1 MPSKA
6 IYIQPAPWAHD
17 DTEARLRSRRR
28 IATGVAL
35 SLVLHALLYVLI
47 PKPVETDGTPTQV
60 VQGPLEVR
68 LNQQPPAAPAAAPI
82 PPPPTPTAPPPPRRT
97 IMAIPKLKPTAPSFA
112 IEQPAPP
119 SPLPT
124 QATAQPTITE
134 QPSMMAMVEAARERR
149 RLAEEA
155 VGKENAAGRAN
166 SREQSAEEIRTANI
180 NRNLQTLKPS
190 RDGTNGVFQILFK
203 GHRSSEFAFRGWTTD
218 ERASVRQVYEVD
230 AGQGGDV
237 ELATVRKMIEIIR
250 THYKDKFNWES
261 QRLGRVIQLSA
272 RTEDSANLETF
283 LVREFFG
290 S

>member
-17 DTEARLRSRRR
+17 DTEARLHSRRR
-28 IATGVAL
+28 IAIGVGL
-35 SLVLHALLYVLI
+35 SFVLHALLYVLV
-47 PKPVETDGTPTQV
+47 PKPVETDGAPTQV

-68 LNQQPPAAPAAAPI
+68 ISQPPPAAPASAPI
-82 PPPPTPTAPPPPRRT
+82 PQPAAPPPPRRT
-97 IMAIPKLKPTAPSFA
+97 IMAIPKVKPTAPSFA
-112 IEQPAPP
+112 IEQPPSLPP
-119 SPLPT
+119 QTPV
-124 QATAQPTITE
+124 QANAVE
-134 QPSMMAMVEAARERR
+134 QPSMMAMVDAARERR

-166 SREQSAEEIRTANI
+166 SREQSTEEIRTANI

-237 ELATVRKMIEIIR
+237 EIATVRKMIEIIR
-250 THYKDKFNWES
+250 THYKDKFNWDS
-261 QRLGRVIQLSA
+261 QRLGRVIPLSA
-272 RTEDSANLETF
+272 RIEDTASLETF